1 MANSKKTLLHIGCG
15 KQSFEALP
23 PLDWAGEWRQLRV
36 DIDPAVKP
44 DIVASMTDM
53 HMVDSG
59 SIDFVFSKH
68 NIEHLESHDVSIALG
83 EFYRVLKP
91 TGFLVC
97 RCPDLS
103 AIAERIV
110 TRDPEETLWV
120 SELDDGSQVKVA
132 LIDMIY
138 GARSEIAGGKPFMA
152 HRTGFTRESL
162 KRHLASAGFEG
173 SNVSRE
179 PKTMEL
185 LCNARKEEQGNL
197 FYQLNR
203 RPIGPQ
209 P

>member
-1 MANSKKTLLHIGCG
+1 MENSTKTLLHIGCG
-15 KQSFEALP
+15 TQSFEVLP
-23 PLDWAGEWRQLRV
+23 PLDWAEEWRQLRV

-68 NIEHLESHDVSIALG
+68 NIEHLEFHDVPIALG

-97 RCPDLS
+97 RCPDLR
-103 AIAERIV
+103 AIAERIA
-110 TRDPEETLWV
+110 TKDPEEPLWV
-120 SELDDGSQVKVA
+120 STLDDGSRVEVA

-152 HRTGFTRESL
+152 HRMGFTGESL

-173 SNVSRE
+173 ADVFHNAQR
-179 PKTMEL
+179 MEL
-185 LCNARKEEQGNL
+185 LCHARKEEQGNL
-197 FYQLNR
+197 LYQVIRALKA
-203 RPIGPQ
+203 PQ
-209 P
+209 A

>member
-1 MANSKKTLLHIGCG
+1 MANSTKTLLHIGCG

-53 HMVDSG
+53 H
-59 SIDFVFSKH
+59 
-68 NIEHLESHDVSIALG
+68 IEHLESHDVSIALG

-179 PKTMEL
+179 PKTMDL